1 MLALSWLIRNELPS
15 DLPAILDLQAE
26 AFGPGRF
33 AKTAFRLREG
43 VEHDRRL
50 SFVGMSGDVFAGS
63 VWLTPITIGEEPSQ
77 LLGPLAVAPAFKNQ
91 GLGRLLVNQAL
102 KSARALGEKTVLL
115 VGDAPYYGPLG
126 FAPVPPGRII
136 LPGPVDPARLLIAN
150 LAPDS
155 ALPAGKVRGG
165 RDARFAICTD
175 PVEA

>member
-63 VWLTPITIGEEPSQ
+63 VWLTPITIGDAPSQ
-77 LLGPLAVAPAFKNQ
+77 LLGPLAVAPAFKNR

-102 KSARALGEKTVLL
+102 KTAQALGEKSVLL

-126 FAPVPPGRII
+126 FAPVPMGRIT
-136 LPGPVDPARLLIAN
+136 LPGPVDPARLLVAN
-150 LAPDS
+150 LVPGS
-155 ALPAGKVRGG
+155 EMPQGKVRGG
-165 RDARFAICTD
+165 RDAIA
-175 PVEA
+175 A

>member
-43 VEHDRRL
+43 VEHDPRL

-102 KSARALGEKTVLL
+102 KTARALGEKTVLL

-126 FAPVPPGRII
+126 FAPVPLGRIT

-155 ALPAGKVRGG
+155 ALPQGKARGG
-165 RDARFAICTD
+165 RDRAGA
-175 PVEA
+175 